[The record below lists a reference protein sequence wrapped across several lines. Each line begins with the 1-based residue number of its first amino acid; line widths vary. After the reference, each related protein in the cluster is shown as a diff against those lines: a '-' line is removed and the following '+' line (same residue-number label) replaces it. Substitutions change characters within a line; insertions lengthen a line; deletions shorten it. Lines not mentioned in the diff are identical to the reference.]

1 MNNKPNFRDFDLA
14 FIDTETTGRGFKNEL
29 IEIAVIRVNSFNFGI
44 LEEWET
50 KIKPYSLEFA
60 EDEALKITHY
70 NEKDWENAPDEETA
84 LKIFLQKVEKTI
96 LVGQNIN
103 FDLFFIYKALA
114 RYNLVPTFWY
124 KTLDVFSL
132 GWQKLRNNPD
142 IKYLSLSEMA
152 SYFGINQEKPH
163 SALDDAR
170 TAYKVF
176 LKLINVNGQ

>member
-1 MNNKPNFRDFDLA
+1 MNNKPNFRNFDLA
-14 FIDTETTGRGFKNEL
+14 FIDTETTGVGFNCQL
-29 IEIAVIRVNSFNFGI
+29 TEIAVIRVSAFNFFV

-70 NEKDWENAPDEETA
+70 NEKDWENALDEETA

-96 LVGQNIN
+96 LVGQNIS

-114 RYNLVPTFWY
+114 RYNLAPTFWY
-124 KTLDVFSL
+124 KSLDTFSL
-132 GWQKLRNNPD
+132 AWQKLRNNSD
-142 IKYLSLSEMA
+142 VKYLSLSEMA

>member
-1 MNNKPNFRDFDLA
+1 MNNKLNFRDFDLA

-29 IEIAVIRVNSFNFGI
+29 IEIAVIRVSSFNFGI

-70 NEKDWENAPDEETA
+70 HEKDWENALDEETA
-84 LKIFLQKVEKTI
+84 LKIFLQKVDKTI

-103 FDLFFIYKALA
+103 FDLFYIYKALA
-114 RYNLVPTFWY
+114 RYNLTPTFWY

-132 GWQKLRNNPD
+132 GWQKLRNNSD
-142 IKYLSLSEMA
+142 IKYLSLKEMA
-152 SYFGINQEKPH
+152 SYFGIQQEKPH